1 MPPSHQDL
9 PSSGTLAAAAAQ
21 LTVLFVDD
29 EPHVTANFLIMF
41 RKAPFKVLTANSG
54 REALDVLER
63 NAVDVIVSD
72 EQMPDMPGSVLLS
85 KVRKSHPEIVRII
98 LTGEASLDAAIEAI
112 NGAGIFRFLRKPC
125 SVDELT
131 ACLKEAA
138 YAHEGQRRVAKIE
151 SDANTLRNLRES
163 FEKAVAQMFIVVQP
177 VVSAS
182 ARCVFAYEVLVRT
195 REPTVPHAGAFFEAA
210 EQLKRVRELDRRI
223 REKCAEV
230 LPTLP
235 EGVMMLINVHPES
248 LNDPYLCAPESPLAP
263 YAARIIF
270 EITER
275 SSLHSM
281 EGAKEQVGRIR
292 AAGYRIA
299 VDDLG
304 AGYAG
309 LTSIALLQPEIVKLD
324 MELVR
329 DIDTSPTR
337 ATLIAGM
344 MALCRQLDIAVIAE
358 GVETAAEVAKLRE
371 LECELLQ
378 GYYFAKP
385 GLPFPEPKFPEFMRE
400 RVAV

>member
-1 MPPSHQDL
+1 MPSSYTDT

-21 LTVLFVDD
+21 PTVLFVDD

-41 RKAPFKVLTANSG
+41 RKAPFKVLIANSG
-54 REALDVLER
+54 REALETLER
-63 NAVDVIVSD
+63 YVVDVIVSD

-85 KVRKSHPEIVRII
+85 KVRLSHPEIVRII

-138 YAHEGQRRVAKIE
+138 HAREGQRRVAKFE
-151 SDANTLRNLRES
+151 NDAHTLRTLRDS
-163 FEKAVAQMFIVVQP
+163 FDKAVAQMFIVVQP

-182 ARCVFAYEVLVRT
+182 TRSVFAYEVLVRT
-195 REPTVPHAGAFFEAA
+195 REASVPHAGAFFEAA
-210 EQLKRVRELDRRI
+210 ERLKRVRELDRRI
-223 REKCAEV
+223 REKVAEV
-230 LPTLP
+230 LPALP
-235 EGVMMLINVHPES
+235 AGSMMLINLHPES
-248 LNDPYLCAPESPLAP
+248 LSDPNLSAPESPLAP
-263 YAARIIF
+263 FAPRIIF

-281 EGAKEQVGRIR
+281 ECAKEHVRHLR
-292 AAGYRIA
+292 EAGYRIA

-309 LTSIALLQPEIVKLD
+309 LTSIALLQPDIVKLD

-358 GVETAAEVAKLRE
+358 GVETAAEMEKLRE
-371 LECELLQ
+371 LECEFLQ
-378 GYYFAKP
+378 GYYFARP
-385 GLPFPEPKFPEFMRE
+385 GLPFPVPQFPESMRA

>member
-1 MPPSHQDL
+1 MV
-9 PSSGTLAAAAAQ
+9 AATPQ

-29 EPHVTANFLIMF
+29 EPNVTANFQIMF
-41 RKAPFKVLTANSG
+41 RKTPFKVLTANSG
-54 REALDVLER
+54 REALEVLER
-63 NAVDVIVSD
+63 TVVDVVVSD
-72 EQMPDMPGSVLLS
+72 EQMPDMPGSVLLT
-85 KVRKSHPEIVRII
+85 KVRQSHPEIVRII

-131 ACLKEAA
+131 ACLMEAA
-138 YAHEGQRRVAKIE
+138 CAREGQRRVAKVE
-151 SDANTLRNLRES
+151 SDANTLRTLQTS
-163 FEKAVAQMFIVVQP
+163 FDLAVAAMFVVVQP
-177 VVSAS
+177 VVSLTDKS
-182 ARCVFAYEVLVRT
+182 VFAYEVLVRT
-195 REPTVPHAGAFFEAA
+195 LEPSVPHAGAFFEAA
-210 EQLKRVRELDRRI
+210 EQLRRVRELDRRI
-223 REKCAEV
+223 RFKVAEV
-230 LPTLP
+230 MPQLPR
-235 EGVMMLINVHPES
+235 GSVMLVNVHPES
-248 LNDPYLCAPESPLAP
+248 LNDPTLSASDSPLAP

-281 EGAKEQVGRIR
+281 EGAKEQVGRLR

-329 DIDTSPTR
+329 DIETSPTR

-344 MALCRQLDIAVIAE
+344 VALCKQLGIAVIAE
-358 GVETAAEVAKLRE
+358 GVETAAEMSKLRE

-385 GLPFPEPKFPEFMRE
+385 APPFPAVAWPAPLLE
-400 RVAV
+400 RLAI

>member
-1 MPPSHQDL
+1 MV
-9 PSSGTLAAAAAQ
+9 AAPQQ

-29 EPHVTANFLIMF
+29 EPNVTANFQIMF
-41 RKAPFKVLTANSG
+41 RKTPFKVLTANSG
-54 REALDVLER
+54 REALEVLER
-63 NAVDVIVSD
+63 SVVDVIVSD
-72 EQMPDMPGSVLLS
+72 EQMPDMPGSVLLT
-85 KVRKSHPEIVRII
+85 KVRQSHPEIVRVI

-138 YAHEGQRRVAKIE
+138 GAREGQRRVAKVE
-151 SDANTLRNLRES
+151 NDANTLRTLQAN
-163 FEKAVAQMFIVVQP
+163 FELAVAAMFIVVQP
-177 VVSAS
+177 VVSLADKS
-182 ARCVFAYEVLVRT
+182 VFAYEVLVRT
-195 REPTVPHAGAFFEAA
+195 KEPSVPHAGAFFEAA
-210 EQLKRVRELDRRI
+210 EQLRRVRELDRRI
-223 REKCAEV
+223 RFKVAEIMPE
-230 LPTLP
+230 LPK
-235 EGVMMLINVHPES
+235 GAVMLINVHPES
-248 LNDPYLCAPESPLAP
+248 LNDPTLSASDSPLAP
-263 YAARIIF
+263 FAARIIF

-281 EGAKEQVGRIR
+281 EGAKEQVARLR

-329 DIDTSPTR
+329 DIEASPTR

-344 MALCRQLDIAVIAE
+344 VALCKQLGIAVIAE
-358 GVETAAEVAKLRE
+358 GVETAAEMAKLRE

-385 GLPFPEPKFPEFMRE
+385 ALPFPAVNWPAPKVE
-400 RVAV
+400 RLAV